1 MRNSTG
7 YDSSASTGSKAL
19 ALVLILLVLFG
30 VFMRYLTSIDDTDIW
45 FQMAYGRYFLDF
57 RTLIPD
63 HSVFSWTPTDN
74 SQIYC
79 AWVAEIFLYLLYKAG
94 GIPLL
99 IAFRYACVG
108 VFLLFVAL
116 HAKRNGVLWHP
127 FTWLV
132 AFTGCLMS
140 ASGVL
145 VKPEIFSL
153 VLMTLAVWTWWQV
166 KTAGEHAHRYCY
178 ALPVLLLVWV
188 NSHGGVIFGMSFL
201 GLLFAGE
208 VANGLFSK
216 DEMLPP
222 KTRKH
227 FFIAM
232 GLCAAAVF
240 VTPYGWRY
248 PVMLVQDFIIRNEEQ
263 VKAFRTVYA
272 YQNIFY
278 KPLRYLRML
287 EYLCGAVA
295 VLAAFWWP
303 KVKERRI
310 DWVLVLTNAFFCIVY
325 INFLRTTYFWAIVFV
340 FSAIALMPRFL
351 EQPFTRKPLFK
362 RTLAGLS
369 VAGVVFLV
377 GMASYKSVTIPTFG
391 FTNDYFTPAEES
403 AFIKEHFR
411 GMRLGN
417 DYNTGGYLLWD
428 LWPDTKVFIDARYF
442 PYKAWY
448 PEYTEFIYGADRAAK
463 DAFVRRQNCDV
474 WCVPVDFPQMQT
486 FLGSPDWRLVFYGRN
501 SCIFAASRLDFK
513 APGRLAGETVLD
525 CNIFQA
531 LPLLFFTSRIQD
543 NDTAQDILENV
554 RFFPFLPGQ
563 RKMFV
568 DYNTKFGTFLASRN
582 DFARAA
588 RFFQRSVELD
598 PDNAGLRHSLGN
610 AYARVNSI
618 GQAIPQL
625 EEALRLEPGNA
636 QARQVLDRA
645 REQLA
650 RIETNIANLTPV
662 VAQQPSNIK
671 AVYTLAVLYSYAGEN
686 DKAMSTFLRGLAL
699 EPNNPELLYNV
710 ACLHAR
716 QGSVDEAVKWL
727 RRAVDS
733 GFADWKLLRQD
744 SDLGAISKT
753 AFYRELV
760 KRQGGG

>member
-1 MRNSTG
+1 MTNTAS
-7 YDSSASTGSKAL
+7 YDSTATKAGKAL
-19 ALVLILLVLFG
+19 TAVLILLVLFG
-30 VFMRYLTSIDDTDIW
+30 VFMRYMTSIDDTDIW
-45 FQMAYGRYFLDF
+45 FQMAYGRYFLEF
-57 RTLIPD
+57 KTLIPD

-116 HAKRNGVLWHP
+116 HARRNGVLWHP

-132 AFTGCLMS
+132 VFTGCLMS

-145 VKPEIFSL
+145 IKPEIFSL
-153 VLMTLAVWTWWQV
+153 VLMTLTVWTWWQV
-166 KTAGEHAHRYCY
+166 KTSGENAHLYCY
-178 ALPVLLLVWV
+178 ALPALLLVWV
-188 NSHGGVIFGMSFL
+188 NSHGGVIFGMSFM

-208 VANGLFSK
+208 VANGLFSRN
-216 DEMLPP
+216 EMLPP

-240 VTPYGWRY
+240 ITPYGWRY
-248 PVMLVQDFIIRNEEQ
+248 PVMLVHDFIIKNETQ
-263 VKAFRTVYA
+263 VREFRTVYA

-278 KPLRYLRML
+278 GPLRYLRML

-295 VLAAFWWP
+295 VLAAFVWP
-303 KVKERRI
+303 KVRDRRI
-310 DWVLVLTNAFFCIVY
+310 DWVLVLTNVFFCIVY
-325 INFLRTTYFWAIVFV
+325 INFVRTTYFWAIVFV

-351 EQPFTRKPLFK
+351 EQPFTRRPLFT
-362 RTLAGLS
+362 RSLAGMSAAL
-369 VAGVVFLV
+369 VVFLV
-377 GMASYKSVTIPTFG
+377 GMASYKSVSIPTFG
-391 FTNDYFTPAEES
+391 FTNDYFSPVEES
-403 AFIKEHFR
+403 AFIKKHFR

-428 LWPDTKVFIDARYF
+428 LWPDTKVFLDARHF

-448 PEYTEFIYGADRAAK
+448 KDYLEFIYGQDRASK
-463 DAFVRRQNCDV
+463 EAFVRKQGCDL
-474 WCVPVDFPQMQT
+474 WCLPLDFPQMQV
-486 FLGSPDWRLVFYGRN
+486 FLASSDWQVVFYGRN
-501 SCIFAASRLDFK
+501 ACIFAASRLNFP
-513 APGRLAGETVLD
+513 ATERLAGESVIG

-531 LPLLFFTSRIQD
+531 YPLLLFTNRIQD
-543 NDTAQDILENV
+543 TDAAQDILENV
-554 RFFPFLPGQ
+554 RFFPFLSRQ
-563 RKMFV
+563 RKLFLE
-568 DYNTKFGTFLASRN
+568 YNTKFGNHLAAQN
-582 DFARAA
+582 DFSRAA
-588 RFFQRSVELD
+588 RIYQRSVELD
-598 PDNAGLRHSLGN
+598 PGNASLRVSLGN

-618 GQAIPQL
+618 GQAIPHL

-645 REQLA
+645 REQLG
-650 RIETNIANLTPV
+650 RIEMNIANLTPV

-671 AVYTLAVLYSYAGEN
+671 AVYTLAVLYSYAGQI
-686 DKAMSTFLRGLAL
+686 DKAMSAFLRALAL
-699 EPNNPELLYNV
+699 EPNNPELLYNI

-716 QGSVDEAVKWL
+716 QGDADEAEEWL
-727 RRAVDS
+727 KKAVDS

-744 SDLGAISKT
+744 SDLGALSRT
-753 AFYRELV
+753 AFYRELLR
-760 KRQGGG
+760 KATGG